1 MDSRLLSDGA
11 SFSRGQAGVPLFRK
25 TALWPRLRR
34 FTFLIVIALVS
45 IGVWVAA
52 IWTAFAILG
61 LGA

>member
-1 MDSRLLSDGA
+1 
-11 SFSRGQAGVPLFRK
+11 
-25 TALWPRLRR
+25 LRR